1 MYKIIKQVSR
11 NFKAFISPRLHSLE
25 KKTIPK
31 KLYTFGNIKL
41 TFIILM
47 TQIINRMEF
56 QELDL
61 FNIKNIGMQLMLEIL
76 KHLY

>member
-1 MYKIIKQVSR
+1 
-11 NFKAFISPRLHSLE
+11 
-25 KKTIPK
+25 
-31 KLYTFGNIKL
+31 
-41 TFIILM
+41 M
-47 TQIINRMEF
+47 TQIINHMEF